1 LALIDIA
8 VKTTTRQ
15 QEITVTTLS
24 RVSVNSDGFF
34 QQTLGENG
42 ITNDQLEA
50 LSPRLDGLRQKIVQW
65 NDPET
70 VNFLNL
76 PVTNNLSEIK
86 KLGQEILQNFKRTVV
101 FGIGG
106 SSLGGEMLI
115 NTLGGGDHHN
125 VTFYDNVDPNTLS
138 ALDRIP
144 WKDTCLLVISKSG
157 NTAETLSQFLTMLPN
172 LNRALG
178 KENVPKHTRFIT
190 ENEEGALFELG
201 QRLNIPVVPHPSVG
215 GRFSVLSVVGLLPA
229 YVGGVDVDAVV
240 DGAHAMAQRCSEP
253 GFLQNPAFYNGA
265 AQYLHAEQGRTLSV
279 HMPYAD
285 NLRMLINWFRQLWAE
300 SLGKIDSQGNHKG
313 MTPVAAHG
321 VTDQHSQLQLY
332 LEGPDD
338 KQITF
343 FTSTGA
349 QHLGHTVPSEF
360 KDIAAIAPL
369 AGHTTGELF
378 TAEFQATRTTLTRK
392 GRPNRT
398 ISLHE
403 RDAFA
408 VGELIM
414 LFEMETV
421 VVAEL
426 MGIDPFDQPAVEE
439 SKVLTR
445 EYLSQFGS
453 S

>member
-1 LALIDIA
+1 M
-8 VKTTTRQ
+8 TS
-15 QEITVTTLS
+15 LS
-24 RVSVNSDGFF
+24 RISINNDGFF
-34 QQTLGENG
+34 QEG
-42 ITNDQLEA
+42 IGDAGISAHQIEA
-50 LSPRLDGLRQKIVQW
+50 LSPQLDKLRQKISQW
-65 NDPET
+65 NNPDS

-76 PVTNNLSEIK
+76 PVTNGLAEIK
-86 KLGQEILQNFKRTVV
+86 KIGQEILQHFKNTVV

-115 NTLGGGDHHN
+115 NTLGSGDHN
-125 VTFYDNVDPNTLS
+125 VSFYDNVDPSTLA
-138 ALDRIP
+138 ALDNIK
-144 WKDTCLLVISKSG
+144 WDETCLLVISKSG
-157 NTAETLSQFLTMLPN
+157 NTAETLSQFLTMLPTME
-172 LNRALG
+172 RELG
-178 KENVPKHTRFIT
+178 KDGVKKHTLFIT
-190 ENEEGALFELG
+190 ENEEGALFQLG

-229 YVGGVDVDAVV
+229 YLGGVDVDAVV
-240 DGAHAMAQRCSEP
+240 DGAHAMAQRCSEDDIN
-253 GFLQNPAFYNGA
+253 QNPAFYNGA

-285 NLRMLINWFRQLWAE
+285 NLRMLIDWFRQLWAE
-300 SLGKIDSQGNHKG
+300 SLGKIDSQGSHKG

-343 FTSTGA
+343 FTSSGA
-349 QHLGHTVPSEF
+349 QHQGHTVPVEF
-360 KDIAAIAPL
+360 EDIPAIAPL
-369 AGHTTGELF
+369 VGHTTGELF
-378 TAEFQATRTTLTRK
+378 TAEFQATRTTLSRK

-403 RDAFA
+403 GDAYA
-408 VGELIM
+408 IGELIM

-426 MGIDPFDQPAVEE
+426 MAIDPFDQPAVEE

-445 EYLSQFGS
+445 QYLAEFGS
-453 S
+453 NS

>member
-1 LALIDIA
+1 MTAIS
-8 VKTTTRQ
+8 R
-15 QEITVTTLS
+15 ITI
-24 RVSVNSDGFF
+24 NNDGFF
-34 QQTLGENG
+34 KQTLGESG
-42 ITNDQLEA
+42 IETQQIEA
-50 LSPRLDGLRQKIVQW
+50 LSSRLDALRQKITQW
-65 NDPET
+65 NNPDV

-76 PVTNNLSEIK
+76 PVTNGLADIK
-86 KLGQEILQNFKRTVV
+86 KLGQEILQKFERTVV

-115 NTLGGGDHHN
+115 KTLGSGKHM
-125 VTFYDNVDPNTLS
+125 VTFYDNVDPSTLA
-138 ALDRIP
+138 ALDNIQ

-157 NTAETLSQFLTMLPN
+157 NTAETLSQFLTVLPVM
-172 LNRALG
+172 NRTLG
-178 KENVPKHTRFIT
+178 TEGVQRHTIFVT
-190 ENEEGALFELG
+190 ENEEGALYELG
-201 QRLNIPVVPHPSVG
+201 QRLQIPVVPHPTVG

-229 YVGGVDVDAVV
+229 YLGGVDVDAVV
-240 DGAHAMAQRCSEP
+240 DGAQAMAQRCS
-253 GFLQNPAFYNGA
+253 QNDINDNPAFYNGA

-279 HMPYAD
+279 HMPYTD
-285 NLRMLINWFRQLWAE
+285 NLRTLIDWFRQLWAE
-300 SLGKIDSQGNHKG
+300 SLGKIDGHGQHKG

-343 FTSTGA
+343 FTCSGSE
-349 QHLGHTVPSEF
+349 HLGQTIPMEF
-360 KDIAAIAPL
+360 ADIAAISPL
-369 AGHTTGELF
+369 VGHTIGELF
-378 TAEFQATRTTLTRK
+378 SAEFQATRTTLTRK

-408 VGELIM
+408 IGELIM
-414 LFEMETV
+414 LFEVETV

-445 EYLSQFGS
+445 QYLAEFNASKQS
-453 S
+453 

>member
-1 LALIDIA
+1 M
-8 VKTTTRQ
+8 
-15 QEITVTTLS
+15 VTSQS
-24 RVSVNSDGFF
+24 RISINNDGFF
-34 QQTLGENG
+34 QTTIGDAG
-42 ITNDQLEA
+42 ISAPQIEA
-50 LSPRLDGLRQKIVQW
+50 LSPRLDALRQKISQW
-65 NDPET
+65 NNPDP

-76 PVTNNLSEIK
+76 PVTNKLAEIK
-86 KLGQEILQNFKRTVV
+86 KLGQEILQRFNHTVV

-115 NTLGGGDHHN
+115 KTLGGGDHK
-125 VTFYDNVDPNTLS
+125 VSFYDNVDPTTLA
-138 ALDRIP
+138 ALDKTQ
-144 WKDTCLLVISKSG
+144 WEDTCLLVISKSG
-157 NTAETLSQFLTMLPN
+157 NTAETLSQFLTMLPTMN
-172 LNRALG
+172 QALG
-178 KENVPKHTRFIT
+178 KEGVQKHTLFIT
-190 ENEEGALFELG
+190 ENEDGALYELG

-229 YVGGVDVDAVV
+229 YLGGVDVDAVV
-240 DGAHAMAQRCSEP
+240 DGAHAMAQQCSQDDMN
-253 GFLQNPAFYNGA
+253 QNPAFYNGA
-265 AQYLHAEQGRTLSV
+265 AQYLHTEKGRTLSV

-285 NLRMLINWFRQLWAE
+285 NLRMLIDWFRQLWAE
-300 SLGKIDSQGNHKG
+300 SLGKIDSQGKHKG

-343 FTSTGA
+343 FTSSDVG
-349 QHLGHTVPSEF
+349 QLGHTVPKEYQ
-360 KDIAAIAPL
+360 DIPAIAPL
-369 AGHTTGELF
+369 VGHTTGELF
-378 TAEFQATRTTLTRK
+378 SAEFQATRTTLSRK

-398 ISLHE
+398 VSLHE
-403 RDAFA
+403 RDPYAI
-408 VGELIM
+408 GELIM

-445 EYLSQFGS
+445 QYLAESGANAS